1 MKVKPLRQAVLV
13 ALVGTGLYVGV
24 WAYFLPRE
32 WYDGFPGFG
41 RRWLPPLGP
50 YNEHLA
56 KDTGALYLALSALTC
71 TAVRRAHSNRLVR
84 TTGAA
89 WLVFNT
95 LHLVYHLRHLHVYGT
110 TDQVLNVVGLG
121 ALVLISATLLIP
133 AAPAPRQPSRIDN

>member
-56 KDTGALYLALSALTC
+56 KDTGAMYLALAVLTGAALRK
-71 TAVRRAHSNRLVR
+71 ADSNRLVQ

-89 WLVFNT
+89 WLVFNV
-95 LHLVYHLRHLHVYGT
+95 LHFTYHVQHLHVYGT
-110 TDQVLNVVGLG
+110 TDKVLNVVGLG
-121 ALVLISATLLIP
+121 ALALISAALLIP
-133 AAPAPRQPSRIDN
+133 VLPARQQSSRIDN